1 MASLLGSYKTQISN
15 SLKQVKSQG
24 LEGKDKK
31 KQQENLGPSLFQIA
45 HNKKLWHAPQTQS
58 KASKGRGLKNPKL
71 PRITK
76 LPRFMVVISFHGLK

>member
-31 KQQENLGPSLFQIA
+31 NS
-45 HNKKLWHAPQTQS
+45 KKT
-58 KASKGRGLKNPKL
+58 
-71 PRITK
+71 
-76 LPRFMVVISFHGLK
+76 